1 MPHAALAV
9 LLLLLVACSPSSSAD
24 DEGLQVVATVYPL
37 AWLAAEIAPDASV
50 TSLAARGQDPH
61 DLELTP
67 QQRSAFESADLIAYL
82 GPIDFQPQ
90 VEAAISGVSGE
101 VVSAA
106 DIAGD
111 DRLRHAGDDH
121 PHEEDG
127 DDGHDDDAEDDA
139 DETEIVDPHL
149 WFDAA
154 VMADIAVAM
163 GEAFAAADPDN
174 AEQYTATAAVV
185 ADDLTAVGEQ
195 IAGMLDACE
204 HDEII
209 VSHEAY
215 GYLLAPHGLEQHGIS
230 GAGGH
235 SEASPAD
242 IAALTAE
249 IREENIPAVLSE
261 PVEGRTDAEAVARE
275 AGVEIIEIYSLDIVD
290 DEQAAEG
297 FPALLVQQAEA
308 VAQAAQCAGAS

>member
-1 MPHAALAV
+1 MPRVALV
-9 LLLLLVACSPSSSAD
+9 LFLLLASCTPSSSAD

-37 AWLAAEIAPDASV
+37 AWLAAEIAPEASV
-50 TSLAARGQDPH
+50 TSLSARGQDPH

-67 QQRSAFESADLIAYL
+67 QQRSAFESADLVAYL

-121 PHEEDG
+121 AHEDEDG
-127 DDGHDDDAEDDA
+127 ESDDDES
-139 DETEIVDPHL
+139 EIVDPHL

-154 VMADIAVAM
+154 VMADIALRM
-163 GEAFAAADPDN
+163 GDAFATADPDN

-185 ADDLTAVGEQ
+185 ADDLAAVDEQ
-195 IAGMLDACE
+195 VAGMLGACE

-215 GYLLAPHGLEQHGIS
+215 GYLLAPHGLAQHGIS

-249 IREENIPAVLSE
+249 IREEGIPAVLSE